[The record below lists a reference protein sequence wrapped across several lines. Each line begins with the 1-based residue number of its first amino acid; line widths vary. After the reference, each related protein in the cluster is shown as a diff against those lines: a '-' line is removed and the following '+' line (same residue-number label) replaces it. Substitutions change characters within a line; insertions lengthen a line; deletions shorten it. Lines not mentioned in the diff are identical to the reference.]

1 MAEAEPDAAA
11 PAPGSETPA
20 QIGLNPALVG
30 KVVVALDGQ
39 DSNAVQP
46 LIQDLHYSDLADLFE
61 ALSSEQRRVLVEV
74 LRRRFPAEI
83 IPELDESVR
92 DDVAGQL
99 GTQDLA
105 SAIAKLDSDDALYL
119 IEGLEE
125 GKRRQV
131 LHAIP
136 AALRRPL
143 EEGLAYPE
151 DSAGRL
157 MQRDVVAVPQY
168 WNVGQCIDDIRESD
182 ELPDDFY
189 DIFVVDPKHRPVG
202 WVPLDKFVRSKRP
215 TRIGEIM
222 ETDLR
227 PIPADMDQEQV
238 AFLFKQ
244 HDLTSAP
251 VVDKAGRLIGTIT
264 VDDVVD
270 VIEEEAEEDLMRLA
284 GVPEAD
290 IHASPMSAVSGR
302 ARWLAITL
310 TKTII
315 SAIVISHFEATIAQ
329 MVTLAVLMPIVG
341 AMAGDAGMQAVTVVV
356 RAIATKEITSTN
368 LMRVVAKEVAVGSIH
383 GVLFAVVMGLG
394 VSLWFHDWK
403 LGLVLAAAMLF
414 NLAWAGFAGTAIP
427 LALSK
432 IGRDPAIASGPLLT
446 TTTDV
451 LGFFSFLGLAT
462 WFLL

>member
-1 MAEAEPDAAA
+1 MD
-11 PAPGSETPA
+11 TD
-20 QIGLNPALVG
+20 LNP
-30 KVVVALDGQ
+30 
-39 DSNAVQP
+39 
-46 LIQDLHYSDLADLFE
+46 
-61 ALSSEQRRVLVEV
+61 
-74 LRRRFPAEI
+74 
-83 IPELDESVR
+83 IPV
-92 DDVAGQL
+92 
-99 GTQDLA
+99 
-105 SAIAKLDSDDALYL
+105 
-119 IEGLEE
+119 
-125 GKRRQV
+125 
-131 LHAIP
+131 
-136 AALRRPL
+136 
-143 EEGLAYPE
+143 
-151 DSAGRL
+151 
-157 MQRDVVAVPQY
+157 
-168 WNVGQCIDDIRESD
+168 
-182 ELPDDFY
+182 
-189 DIFVVDPKHRPVG
+189 
-202 WVPLDKFVRSKRP
+202 
-215 TRIGEIM
+215 
-222 ETDLR
+222 
-227 PIPADMDQEQV
+227 DMDQEQV

-270 VIEEEAEEDLMRLA
+270 VIEAEAEEDLMRLA
-284 GVPEAD
+284 GVPAAD
-290 IHASPMSAVSGR
+290 IHASPWSAVSGR

-356 RAIATKEITSTN
+356 RALATKEITSTN
-368 LMRVVAKEVAVGSIH
+368 LMRVVAKEVTVGGIH
-383 GVLFAVVMGLG
+383 GILFAVVMGLG

-427 LALSK
+427 LGLSK